1 LPAVLPGAGLAK
13 RGRNQTQVKDR
24 LHARFIWPSDD
35 GAFLNRKSCIMGNLV
50 FLRRSDA
57 YRHAAA
63 AALRHARATPPGSER
78 TEARVLARGLMELAR
93 TEAWLEGKRFRRA
106 GVIASDLS
114 AEAERAKAKQSGIFP
129 RR

>member
-1 LPAVLPGAGLAK
+1 M
-13 RGRNQTQVKDR
+13 RGSS
-24 LHARFIWPSDD
+24 APSDD

-50 FLRRSDA
+50 FLRRSDE

-63 AALRHARATPPGSER
+63 AALRHARAMPRGSQR
-78 TEARVLARGLMELAR
+78 TEARVLARGLMELAG
-93 TEAWLEGKRFRRA
+93 TEAWLEGKRSGRD

-114 AEAERAKAKQSGIFP
+114 AEAQRAKVEAKQSRISP